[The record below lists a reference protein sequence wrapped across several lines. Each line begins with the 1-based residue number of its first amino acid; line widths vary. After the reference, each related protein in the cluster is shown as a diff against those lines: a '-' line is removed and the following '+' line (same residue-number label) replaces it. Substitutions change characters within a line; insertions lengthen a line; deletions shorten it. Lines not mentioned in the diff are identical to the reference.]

1 MMILLVEEAFLK
13 PVPGFLMTVLNGPIF
28 LYFTAVSA
36 NSLQNVVVLTFSPFK
51 NSEEM
56 QFEDKNNT
64 YRNQTKSK
72 RRSQNQN
79 ETARS
84 FHLVTTQPPILKSQE
99 PKSLYRNVTTSIKK
113 SVQAEPTE
121 LRRNPYYYQ
130 IYYVYLNTIFASLL
144 PLFLLLFF
152 NMQTARELFKMSKLE
167 TRTLVSRASNVNLNR
182 RATMVDFNPRG
193 TAEDPRVEALR
204 LAADAHGLANG
215 TNEALLAAHQNC
227 AYETTSA
234 LPVITLTEEEAAK
247 NERVSQK
254 CFFFIDIPF

>member
-1 MMILLVEEAFLK
+1 
-13 PVPGFLMTVLNGPIF
+13 
-28 LYFTAVSA
+28 
-36 NSLQNVVVLTFSPFK
+36 
-51 NSEEM
+51 M
-56 QFEDKNNT
+56 QFEDKNHT
-64 YRNQTKSK
+64 YRNQTSK

-79 ETARS
+79 ETTIS
-84 FHLVTTQPPILKSQE
+84 FLPSLVTTQPPILKSQEE

-254 CFFFIDIPF
+254 CFFSGYRHSIYLVGPTMF

>member
-1 MMILLVEEAFLK
+1 
-13 PVPGFLMTVLNGPIF
+13 
-28 LYFTAVSA
+28 
-36 NSLQNVVVLTFSPFK
+36 
-51 NSEEM
+51 M
-56 QFEDKNNT
+56 QFEDKNHT
-64 YRNQTKSK
+64 YRNQTSK

-79 ETARS
+79 ETTIS
-84 FHLVTTQPPILKSQE
+84 FLPSLVTTQPPILKSQEE

-254 CFFFIDIPF
+254 CFLDTDTVSTWSGPLCFRN

>member
-1 MMILLVEEAFLK
+1 
-13 PVPGFLMTVLNGPIF
+13 
-28 LYFTAVSA
+28 
-36 NSLQNVVVLTFSPFK
+36 
-51 NSEEM
+51 M
-56 QFEDKNNT
+56 QFEDPKNHT
-64 YRNQTKSK
+64 YRNQTSSK
-72 RRSQNQN
+72 SQN
-79 ETARS
+79 ES
-84 FHLVTTQPPILKSQE
+84 FILNLTTPAPIKE

-113 SVQAEPTE
+113 TVQAKATQ

-193 TAEDPRVEALR
+193 AAEDPRVEALR
-204 LAADAHGLANG
+204 MAADAHGLANG

-227 AYETTSA
+227 AYETTGA
-234 LPVITLTEEEAAK
+234 LPVITLTEEQAK
-247 NERVSQK
+247 NERVSHK
-254 CFFFIDIPF
+254 VNFKSETFFLFILLKRQNRFFNPTWFN

>member
-1 MMILLVEEAFLK
+1 
-13 PVPGFLMTVLNGPIF
+13 
-28 LYFTAVSA
+28 
-36 NSLQNVVVLTFSPFK
+36 
-51 NSEEM
+51 M
-56 QFEDKNNT
+56 QFEDKNHT
-64 YRNQTKSK
+64 YRNQTSK

-254 CFFFIDIPF
+254 SCFLPGYRHSIYLIGYYVLEIRTDGSNPLLSHP